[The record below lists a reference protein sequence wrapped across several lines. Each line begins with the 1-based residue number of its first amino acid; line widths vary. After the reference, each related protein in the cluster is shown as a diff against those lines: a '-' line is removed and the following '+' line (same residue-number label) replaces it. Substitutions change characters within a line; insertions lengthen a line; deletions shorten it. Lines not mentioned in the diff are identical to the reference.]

1 MISNIT
7 DKPRKL
13 RQIFTTAEQLFQ
25 RYGFRRV
32 TIEEI
37 CQQASVSKMTFYKY
51 FTNKG
56 ELIRY
61 MLDIWLSESKRM
73 MDEVNAMDIPF
84 TEKIRRILRLKEES
98 SMAISH
104 EFMADYMNPDEE
116 LKIYIQ
122 EFYSKVVALFIDFI
136 KVAQAKGEVRPE
148 IRPEFLIALLN
159 KLVELAK
166 DEQLVKLYPSITEF
180 SLEINNFFYCGILP
194 LDKVEK

>member
-1 MISNIT
+1 
-7 DKPRKL
+7 
-13 RQIFTTAEQLFQ
+13 
-25 RYGFRRV
+25 
-32 TIEEI
+32 
-37 CQQASVSKMTFYKY
+37 
-51 FTNKG
+51 
-56 ELIRY
+56 
-61 MLDIWLSESKRM
+61 
-73 MDEVNAMDIPF
+73 
-84 TEKIRRILRLKEES
+84 
-98 SMAISH
+98 
-104 EFMADYMNPDEE
+104 MADYMNPDEE